1 MPADHPM
8 VNRIQNRRAVFI
20 LSFLIFLIY
29 SNTFEASWHLDDY
42 PNIVRNTRLQ
52 IDGFS
57 FDVLS
62 DSVRHPSNGNIW
74 RPVAYLT
81 FAVNRHF
88 GHLNVF
94 GYHLVNLLIHVLI
107 ACLLYSTVLWLYRS
121 PALQNRCGNDVHLI
135 ALLAAGLWAANPIQ
149 TQAVTYI
156 VQRMASLACLFYL
169 LSLNL
174 YIRGRL
180 SRKRRLSYVYFGG
193 CALSFI
199 LGLGSKEN
207 AIMLPAALLLTE
219 ALFFQDLRLKDVQK
233 RLVRIGAVIALAIG
247 FTGVLLFMQGRL
259 PNLLVPQGG
268 LDYSPLQRLLTQPR
282 VLLFYISQIF
292 YPVPTR
298 LSIVHEFEIS
308 TSLFSPWS
316 TLPAM
321 FFIGGLIGFGLL
333 QARKRPLLSFAILF
347 FFLNHLIEST
357 VLPLEL
363 VFEHRNYLPSLF
375 AFVPVAAGVQQALD
389 YYRRQKHPFYRLVA
403 VFITLLMISLGT
415 AAYIRN
421 FAWATE
427 RSLWTDAHQKA
438 PGSARP
444 LNNLA
449 WGYYEQIADY
459 GTALTLYHKALT
471 LRAQRNSH
479 RAFSYNNIANIYY
492 RFGDFKTAEGY
503 WKKAIEELPDAAVYQ
518 YRMAT
523 VSFKQRQWETARLLL
538 SKILEK
544 HPQYFDALNLTGIVL
559 LHEKKPL
566 DALEAFKKCL
576 ELYPRQPRGLI
587 HSGVTLSI
595 LQQYPK
601 AEMLFKTALQR
612 QPDDPMLLLR
622 LIDINMKTGDEPE
635 VERFQ
640 QKLFAG
646 TTVHDIINKLIALAG
661 EPYYDEGIY
670 EELVQHLSKAID
682 HLSASIGLDDE
693 NSIRQRRGL

>member
-1 MPADHPM
+1 ME
-8 VNRIQNRRAVFI
+8 NLSQNRRALIF

-52 IDGFS
+52 VDDFS
-57 FDVLS
+57 FDALS
-62 DSVRHPSNGNIW
+62 GSVRHPSNGNIW

-94 GYHLVNLLIHVLI
+94 GYHLVNLFIHILV

-121 PALQNRCGNDVHLI
+121 PALQNWNGKEVHFI

-174 YIRGRL
+174 YVRGRL
-180 SRKRRLSYVYFGG
+180 SRKRRLSHVYYGG

-233 RLVRIGAVIALAIG
+233 RLGRIGAVIGLVIG
-247 FTGVLLFMQGRL
+247 VTGVLLFMQGRL

-268 LDYSPLQRLLTQPR
+268 FDYSPLQRLLTQPR
-282 VLLFYISQIF
+282 VLLFYIGQIF

-316 TLPAM
+316 TLPALVV
-321 FFIGGLIGFGLL
+321 IGGLIGFGLI
-333 QARKRPLLSFAILF
+333 QARKRPILSFAILF

-363 VFEHRNYLPSLF
+363 IFEHRNYLPSLF
-375 AFVPVAAGVQQALD
+375 AFVPVAAGVQRILD
-389 YYRRQKHPFYRLVA
+389 RYRDQKHPFFRIGAAFV
-403 VFITLLMISLGT
+403 TLLLIGLGT
-415 AAYIRN
+415 STYIRN
-421 FAWATE
+421 FAWSTE
-427 RSLWTDAHQKA
+427 RSLWTDAHRKA

-449 WGYYEQIADY
+449 WGYYETIADY
-459 GTALTLYHKALT
+459 GTALALYQKALSHHAH
-471 LRAQRNSH
+471 RKVH

-503 WKKAIEELPDAAVYQ
+503 WKKAIEELPDVAAYQ

-523 VSFKQRQWETARLLL
+523 VFFKQRQWETARLLL

-544 HPQYFDALNLTGIVL
+544 HPQYFDALNLKGIIL

-576 ELYPRQPRGLI
+576 ELYPRQPRGLV
-587 HSGVTLSI
+587 HSGVTLAI

-601 AEMLFKTALQR
+601 AELFFKMALQR
-612 QPDDPMLLLR
+612 QPDDPMILLR
-622 LIDINMKTGDEPE
+622 LIDINMKSGDEPE

-640 QKLFAG
+640 QKLFAE
-646 TTVHDIINKLIALAG
+646 TTVHDIINKLVSLAG
-661 EPYYDEGIY
+661 EPYYDEGVY
-670 EELVQHLSKAID
+670 KELVQHLSKAIY
-682 HLSASIGLDDE
+682 HLSAGIGLGD
-693 NSIRQRRGL
+693 